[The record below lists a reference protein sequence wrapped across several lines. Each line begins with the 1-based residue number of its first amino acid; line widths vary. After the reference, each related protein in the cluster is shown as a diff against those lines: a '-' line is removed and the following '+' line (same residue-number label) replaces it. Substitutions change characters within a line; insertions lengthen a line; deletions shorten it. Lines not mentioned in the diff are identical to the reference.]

1 MWARQICQHHP
12 RNHPSR
18 CLSMDKGMSKWAIE
32 LGGHEHAGRAEHEF
46 VGRDWCTGSLLL
58 AARFRLQT
66 LISFCSL
73 SSTSCRLRC
82 CVVRHSRWSRFCPF
96 CRFVLG
102 RGTCKDFLCDGAEHM
117 CVHEAVNRIPANL
130 TSPWFICVER
140 MFEVRFGGI
149 QQTSPW
155 FIYFALSD
163 PSICR
168 PEGIQ
173 EA

>member
-1 MWARQICQHHP
+1 
-12 RNHPSR
+12 
-18 CLSMDKGMSKWAIE
+18 MSKWAIE

-102 RGTCKDFLCDGAEHM
+102 RGTCKDFLCDGAERM

-130 TSPWFICVER
+130 TLVYMCGAHVRGEVWWNSANLTLVYIFCTLRSQHMPTGGDSGGLNR
-140 MFEVRFGGI
+140 GFEAIFTPYLGNDI
-149 QQTSPW
+149 
-155 FIYFALSD
+155 
-163 PSICR
+163 
-168 PEGIQ
+168 
-173 EA
+173 